1 MRPVPSKFLEGL
13 LFALTAFGP
22 FAFGCVEPWSR
33 AILQILV
40 LLLALGVFV
49 GGRPAPAGLAGR
61 FWLFPAAIAFLG
73 VFQLLNQAAPDAP
86 RSVWPSTAD
95 PHATEAAV
103 LLWTTYAALLWSVPR
118 ILNGHESARRYARFL
133 FGLGLA
139 LAAVGLAQAAAGGGK
154 LYGLRIIGSGANPF
168 GPYFNRDHAA
178 NLLLMSACLGL
189 GVFFS
194 RVKRAPAVDGPMPD
208 SLRAQALRASGVLIL
223 LGTIAFCRA
232 RGVFLAMPLAAAA
245 MALLGAD
252 FAERPARRRARAAAA
267 LAAAA
272 VVVFF
277 AFRHVGAGVD
287 AGALAE
293 KAVLGRL
300 YIYAD
305 GARWL
310 RDAPLFGTGLG
321 SFETV
326 YPSYQNLD
334 LRASVEHAHGDWLE
348 VALEAGAFGAA
359 LALGAML
366 TFVFAA
372 ARSWRRARSKEMRAL
387 IAGGLAAA
395 VAFAAHALFE
405 FPFQIP
411 GNSVVFLGV
420 VGFLLSAPS
429 WGDKARASLPPAPP
443 TRDTALTASA
453 CLLVLALSA
462 ARPAA
467 AAWRAA
473 ATGGAAERATA
484 LAGALERDEN
494 PRYLYGLA
502 GALQALSA
510 AQGGLDATLPRA
522 SLRYALAA
530 AERRPFDAAALWSAG
545 NSLLSLGRADDAREF
560 FERSGAVRFTPI
572 RRARKR

>member
-33 AILQILV
+33 AALQILV

-61 FWLFPAAIAFLG
+61 FWLFPAAMASLG
-73 VFQLLNQAAPDAP
+73 VFQLLNQSAPDAP
-86 RSVWPSTAD
+86 RSVWPSTSD

-118 ILNGHESARRYARFL
+118 ILSGHESARRYARFL

-154 LYGLRIIGSGANPF
+154 LYGLRIIASGANPF

-208 SLRAQALRASGVLIL
+208 YLRAQALRASGVLIL

-359 LALGAML
+359 LALGAIL

-429 WGDKARASLPPAPP
+429 WGDKTRASVPPAPP
-443 TRDTALTASA
+443 TRDTALTAAA
-453 CLLVLALSA
+453 CFLVLALSA

-467 AAWRAA
+467 ASWRAA

-484 LAGALERDEN
+484 LAGALARDEN

-510 AQGGLDATLPRA
+510 AQGGTDATLPRA
-522 SLRYALAA
+522 SLRCALAA

-560 FERSGAVRFTPI
+560 FERSGVVRFTPI